1 MPSFLAVL
9 GGLMAV
15 DGGFVASFGVF
26 WRFIGGLLAV
36 YWRFIGGLLAVYWR
50 APGGRLARIGGR
62 Q

>member
-26 WRFIGGLLAV
+26 WRFIGGLLAGAGRPFGSN
-36 YWRFIGGLLAVYWR
+36 WRPPMNLIYLLLLCY
-50 APGGRLARIGGR
+50 
-62 Q
+62 